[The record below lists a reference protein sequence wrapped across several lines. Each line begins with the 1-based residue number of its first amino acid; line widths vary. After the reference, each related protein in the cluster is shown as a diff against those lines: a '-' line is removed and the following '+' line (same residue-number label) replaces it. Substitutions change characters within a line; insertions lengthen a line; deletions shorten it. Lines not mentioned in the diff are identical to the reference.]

1 MSRHGSSFIIISDHQ
16 VMVMMAAP
24 PPAARAGRIT
34 VGRGT
39 GPAPAGGGRDGHS
52 AASEPGPA
60 SEATSRASPGL
71 PAGH

>member
-34 VGRGT
+34 VGRGA
-39 GPAPAGGGRDGHS
+39 GPGGGRDGHS